1 MEHMAV
7 LERTHSSLT
16 EFLGEVGPFLG
27 ACRVCGPPKF
37 VLLPP
42 VCVDNIVVIQIKC
55 LRLERIL
62 SSPHS

>member
-1 MEHMAV
+1 MWAPKV
-7 LERTHSSLT
+7 
-16 EFLGEVGPFLG
+16 FVAA
-27 ACRVCGPPKF
+27 AC
-37 VLLPP
+37 